1 MGEEGKEGEGAAAD
15 KINDMI
21 ENIKRSYDIA
31 IQKWGV
37 GGLCGSRKGGCVFG
51 TLRHV
56 LSHPR
61 APLLIQAPGVPV
73 TRLGSQL
80 DTGTEHWCGIIL

>member
-1 MGEEGKEGEGAAAD
+1 MGEEEKEGEGAAAD

-37 GGLCGSRKGGCVFG
+37 GDSVAQEKGLRIRDPASRPEPPPSTPADPSSGSPCNQAWQPTRY
-51 TLRHV
+51 RH
-56 LSHPR
+56 
-61 APLLIQAPGVPV
+61 
-73 TRLGSQL
+73 
-80 DTGTEHWCGIIL
+80 